1 MTERQSD
8 ASRREAI
15 LPYVKEPG
23 GLLKALHELQNASPD
38 HFLAPNDLKLV
49 AEVFG
54 VPEAK
59 VWGTAT
65 FYSLFSTTPRGR
77 HIIRVC
83 ESAPCYV
90 VGAMD
95 ILKTLEETLDIKAGE
110 TTGDGRFTLEV
121 ASCLGVCGVAPALMI
136 DMDVYG
142 NLSQDKLSAILA
154 AYT

>member
-1 MTERQSD
+1 MAERQANS
-8 ASRREAI
+8 SQRQMI
-15 LPYVKEPG
+15 LPFVDQPG
-23 GLLKALHELQNASPD
+23 GLLKALHALQNASPA
-38 HFLAPNDLKLV
+38 HFLAPSDLKLV

-65 FYSLFSTTPRGR
+65 FYSLYSTSPRGR

-95 ILKTLEETLDIKAGE
+95 ILKVLEETLDVKPGE

-121 ASCLGVCGVAPALMI
+121 ASCLGVCGVAPALMV
-136 DMDVYG
+136 DLDVHG
-142 NLSQDKLSAILA
+142 NLTRDRLNAILA
-154 AYT
+154 EYA

>member
-1 MTERQSD
+1 MTEHHTGGRKRQL
-8 ASRREAI
+8 I
-15 LPYVKEPG
+15 VPYVNEPG
-23 GLLKALHELQNASPD
+23 GLLKALHALQNASPC
-38 HFLAPNDLKLV
+38 HFLAPDELKLV

-54 VPEAK
+54 LPAAK

-65 FYSLFSTTPRGR
+65 FYSLYSTTPRGR

-95 ILKTLEETLDIKAGE
+95 ILKTLEVTLGVKPGE
-110 TTGDGRFTLEV
+110 TTEDGRFTLEV

-136 DMDVYG
+136 GMDVHG
-142 NLSQDKLSAILA
+142 NLSPGKLSAILA
-154 AYT
+154 EYV

>member
-1 MTERQSD
+1 MTEQQTSTSRRQS
-8 ASRREAI
+8 I
-15 LPYVKEPG
+15 LPYVNEPG
-23 GLLKALHELQNASPD
+23 GLLKALHALQNASPD
-38 HFLAPNDLKLV
+38 HFLAPSDLKLV

-65 FYSLFSTTPRGR
+65 FYSLYATTPRGR

-95 ILKTLEETLDIKAGE
+95 ILKALEESLGVKPGE

-136 DMDVYG
+136 DMDVHG
-142 NLSQDKLSAILA
+142 NLSRDKLSAILA
-154 AYT
+154 EYV